1 MYLYWRNIPIQ
12 KASPFMKNHPW
23 WPNGAFHV
31 GELRSND
38 IFSQFYI
45 LRGQGQGW
53 GSFDTPLHDVGEVGT
68 PSM

>member
-1 MYLYWRNIPIQ
+1 MVAKRCIPR
-12 KASPFMKNHPW
+12 
-23 WPNGAFHV
+23 

-53 GSFDTPLHDVGEVGT
+53 GSFDTPLLDVGEVWT
-68 PSM
+68 PACRVTLKYANCIDVLCH